1 MDNKFKPSART
12 MRNGSPWFKSYDKE
26 NLELALKWTV
36 AHSNRFKAFR
46 IFVKTE
52 DNELLYM
59 IDTDGIGAESR
70 EWRELVSGSKED
82 KRGRFH
88 LYSRLIRLSNDVGQ
102 FNNTTAYDLTIK
114 QIVNIIATC

>member
-1 MDNKFKPSART
+1 MDYKFKPTART

-36 AHSNRFKAFR
+36 AHSNGFKAFR
-46 IFVKTE
+46 IYVKAE

-59 IDTDGIGAESR
+59 IDTDGVGAESR
-70 EWRELVSGSKED
+70 EWRMLASGSKDD
-82 KRGRFH
+82 KRGRFY
-88 LYSRLIRLSNDVGQ
+88 LYSRVIKLSENVGA
-102 FNNTTAYDLTIK
+102 FNGTTAYNLTIK